1 MTQAKEKARE
11 LVDKFVEI
19 IPIEDAEHGE
29 TESYFIQYEKAKQCA
44 LIAADEIL
52 KLENNNG
59 YYFDGTNVTSMSYW
73 IGVKEEIEK
82 L

>member
-1 MTQAKEKARE
+1 MTQEQEKARE
-11 LVDKFVEI
+11 LVDKFAEI

-44 LIAADEIL
+44 LIAVDEII
-52 KLENNNG
+52 G
-59 YYFDGTNVTSMSYW
+59 YSRMHGFIGLTEYW
-73 IGVKEEIEK
+73 HEVKNEIEK